1 MCRPLLFNAQVFSKY
16 SQVPLYMSQCIYDMS
31 YCIKFMF
38 WYDVWDWYLFILTTF
53 LLHTDKNNDKFLTI
67 FCIWVYWSLIES
79 LTQFDEIFGN
89 FLDLSM
95 FCILSI
101 TFSTD
106 LGLTLSLYGFVD
118 NSKIY
123 KRWKRLQDQIWI
135 VKWTNQ
141 PWSWHAESW

>member
-1 MCRPLLFNAQVFSKY
+1 
-16 SQVPLYMSQCIYDMS
+16 
-31 YCIKFMF
+31 
-38 WYDVWDWYLFILTTF
+38 
-53 LLHTDKNNDKFLTI
+53 
-67 FCIWVYWSLIES
+67 
-79 LTQFDEIFGN
+79 LTQFDKIFGN